1 MNKDCIMKKVKSR
14 FFKYFAN
21 KYMIIFANYLNN
33 QLIYPFDEKVFFY
46 RLNNY
51 FIKDATIKRHKEWKF
66 VDKSILELFHDHSD
80 MKLKEIA
87 DIFIHDKEKAEN
99 KIRQII
105 ESTLK
110 VPVLKYNRD
119 MLDTLHFFVY
129 NTHNLFMYNFR
140 TRSYR
145 SYVVNIKI
153 PANFMSVENEE
164 GRIFLTGGG
173 EPGKATKFCYE
184 FMEER
189 LV

>member
-1 MNKDCIMKKVKSR
+1 MKKVKSR

-87 DIFIHDKEKAEN
+87 DIFIHDKEKFKLITEKLDNTTRFVVLEPFKDVFSNFLNDHELFKNFVN
-99 KIRQII
+99 KVRLDLEKKNKDEEIRPHYYDIFQGNA
-105 ESTLK
+105 K
-110 VPVLKYNRD
+110 NF
-119 MLDTLHFFVY
+119 LDY
-129 NTHNLFMYNFR
+129 Y
-140 TRSYR
+140 S
-145 SYVVNIKI
+145 
-153 PANFMSVENEE
+153 
-164 GRIFLTGGG
+164 
-173 EPGKATKFCYE
+173 
-184 FMEER
+184 
-189 LV
+189 